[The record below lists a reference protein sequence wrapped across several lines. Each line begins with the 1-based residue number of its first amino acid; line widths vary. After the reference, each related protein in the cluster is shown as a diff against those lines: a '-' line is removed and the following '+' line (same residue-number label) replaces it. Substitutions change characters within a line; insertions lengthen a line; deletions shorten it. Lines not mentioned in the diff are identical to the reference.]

1 MVVTTRIDGGGVGK
15 LAGRAALAGTAGID
29 GGVASNFH
37 GHGSGLRRSPGDAS
51 VHENEGKR
59 ARVSAVRAE
68 NKVQGSEGRN
78 GQPNGVAMTDLDGG
92 RGGDG
97 ARPPGDAQTNR
108 EGGEDK

>member
-29 GGVASNFH
+29 GGVVSNFH

-59 ARVSAVRAE
+59 ARVSAVRVE
-68 NKVQGSEGRN
+68 NKVPGSERET
-78 GQPNGVAMTDLDGG
+78 GQPNGVAMVASYLGHG
-92 RGGDG
+92 EV
-97 ARPPGDAQTNR
+97 DAAASTPSWR
-108 EGGEDK
+108 C